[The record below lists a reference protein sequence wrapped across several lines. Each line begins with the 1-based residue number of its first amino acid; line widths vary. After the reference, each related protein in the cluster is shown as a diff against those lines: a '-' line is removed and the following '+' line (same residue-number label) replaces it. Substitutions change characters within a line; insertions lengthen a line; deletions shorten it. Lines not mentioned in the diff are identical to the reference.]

1 MAKEIEIVFLE
12 EGVAVRALLL
22 EREAPR
28 TCQTVWEILP
38 LAGDGIHAAYSG
50 TVVGI
55 HFDPTVVAP
64 EENATTCIHTGDVMF
79 THYDPAFRHGHPD
92 PVSEIYW
99 AYDRD
104 ARPTLPGKW
113 VPATANV
120 FGRIVG
126 DASAFYSVCRR
137 IPREGWK
144 RVEIRRAG

>member
-64 EENATTCIHTGDVMF
+64 EENATTCIQTGDVMF
-79 THYDPAFRHGHPD
+79 THYDPAFRHVAGTALPMGIVILILSVAANIAL
-92 PVSEIYW
+92 PMRGWRTWIPSTS
-99 AYDRD
+99 
-104 ARPTLPGKW
+104 ART
-113 VPATANV
+113 
-120 FGRIVG
+120 
-126 DASAFYSVCRR
+126 
-137 IPREGWK
+137 PRESPSTAATEPG
-144 RVEIRRAG
+144 